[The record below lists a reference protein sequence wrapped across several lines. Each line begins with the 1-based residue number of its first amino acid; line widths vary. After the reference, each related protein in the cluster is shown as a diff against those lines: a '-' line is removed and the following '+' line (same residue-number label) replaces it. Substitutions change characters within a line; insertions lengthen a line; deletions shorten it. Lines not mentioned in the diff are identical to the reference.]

1 MIQSTA
7 FGLILLLNTT
17 LVGFFFTH
25 KYLKSNNFLN
35 LAVINLAGL
44 AALVW
49 SASILEFIKKPF
61 APALCIILLLSVFN
75 FIVRVRMAKS
85 DYRAR
90 VKDFVQNLGNLRD
103 ILFIISMGFLSAFLY
118 HPNFTSTKISFRIGP
133 DLAGWSAA
141 TKYFCENSSR
151 EKLSASLIQQLGLQN
166 VDEAFRNPLQFQS
179 SYIGR
184 APSFTDQVTGEFLIG
199 ANRVGLPKLLSGYC
213 SFSPDLLN
221 NLMVGAIIWAVVVM
235 CLLILGIFR
244 TKDVAPTIALAATFI
259 VIFNVNTVSVLMEGG
274 YGQFISTPFLLSTI
288 YFIQK
293 KNYSSLSKPLVIVF
307 LVFSLNAYQDVII
320 IFGVFYLITIVLN
333 RFRQGMYLLEKLK
346 LRRNDFGVFV
356 LVILAN
362 VHQINS
368 FSSLVLERFKSS
380 GTLGGW
386 DQGKIAFPINL
397 LGVFNWLPYTSENHS
412 WGFGIFVFTVF
423 LSIVF
428 MIFAVRIFL
437 KERDFLTLAILISFL
452 VISLL
457 VYRKGLN
464 GVLAYTPDGTPVRG
478 TNNYQVWKL
487 MAFATPILL
496 LNIFSDYSNHLKA
509 IVKNSAKKILIVLII
524 LATITSLT
532 WMSDWVKYRSFSIDT
547 SKEFARGVLD
557 KNDVLII
564 GNWTGS
570 AISLILQGDVRY
582 FLPSRGFQL
591 STYRSKPSRELV
603 YLLPKGQCDTPSC
616 LSELVVQ
623 RGMESPTAFEMI
635 YKGNDIV
642 AFKGIMD

>member
-1 MIQSTA
+1 MIQSAA
-7 FGLILLLNTT
+7 FGLVLLISTSV
-17 LVGFFFTH
+17 VGFLFTQ
-25 KYLKSNNFLN
+25 KYLKANIYLN
-35 LAVINLAGL
+35 LAVINLAGM

-49 SASILEFIKKPF
+49 SASILEFVKKPF
-61 APALCIILLLSVFN
+61 TPALCIILLLSTVN
-75 FIVRVRMAKS
+75 FIVRVRIIKL

-90 VKDFVQNLGNLRD
+90 IKDLVQNLGNLRD
-103 ILFIISMGFLSAFLY
+103 ILLMATMGLLSAFLY

-133 DLAGWSAA
+133 DLAGWSVA

-151 EKLSASLIQQLGLQN
+151 EKLSASLVQQLGLLK
-166 VDEAFRNPLQFQS
+166 VDDAFRNPIQFQS

-184 APSFTDQVTGEFLIG
+184 APSFTDQVTGEFLVG

-221 NLMVGAIIWAVVVM
+221 SYLVGTIIWTVIVM
-235 CLLILGIFR
+235 SLLILGIFR
-244 TKDVAPTIALAATFI
+244 MKDIAPSIALAATF
-259 VIFNVNTVSVLMEGG
+259 VVVFNVNTVSVLMEGG

-293 KNYSSLSKPLVIVF
+293 QNYSTFSKPLVITF
-307 LVFSLNAYQDVII
+307 LVFSLNAYQDAII
-320 IFGVFYLITIVLN
+320 IFGVVYLITIVLKHV
-333 RFRQGMYLLEKLK
+333 RRGTHLIEKLK
-346 LRRNDFGVFV
+346 FTRKEFVLCV

-368 FSSLVLERFKSS
+368 FSSLLLERFKSS

-412 WGFGIFVFTVF
+412 WGFGIFVLTIF
-423 LSIVF
+423 LSMFF

-437 KERDFLTLAILISFL
+437 KGRDLLTLAILISFL
-452 VISLL
+452 FISLL

-464 GVLAYTPDGTPVRG
+464 GVLAYTPDGSPVRG

-496 LNIFSDYSNHLKA
+496 LTTFSNHSNNLKLK
-509 IVKNSAKKILIVLII
+509 VKNSGKKILIVLII
-524 LATITSLT
+524 LATTTSLT
-532 WMSDWVKYRSFSIDT
+532 WMNDWIKYRSFSIET
-547 SKEFARGVLD
+547 SKEFASEVLD
-557 KNDVLII
+557 KYDVLII

-570 AISLILQGDVRY
+570 AVSLVLQGDVRY

-591 STYRSKPSRELV
+591 TTYRSKPSRDLV
-603 YLLPKGQCDTPSC
+603 YLLPRGQCDTPSC
-616 LSELVVQ
+616 LSELVLQ
-623 RGMESPTAFEMI
+623 RGLESPTGFALV

-642 AFKGIMD
+642 AFKGVVD